1 MKVMLLLLLLLL
13 LLAGHHLELKKYP
26 DKNVT

>member
-1 MKVMLLLLLLLL
+1 MKVMLLLLLLL